1 MGIKRFLVSACS
13 KLHRESHDDILTKT
27 HIPLDHFPIDKSR
40 RRFLM
45 QSAVAAGLTSPML
58 TACSNIVLPEPVAS
72 WIRGNKNN
80 LAKLGPLQAADE
92 NGLRL
97 PSGFTSRIV
106 ARSNEIPL
114 KDANYTWH
122 WAPDGAAVFAK
133 EGGGWIYVSNS
144 EMSGGAGGVGAL
156 EFGVNGDLRNAYSIL
171 KDTSRNCGGGKTPW
185 GTWLSCEE
193 MSDGSV
199 WECDPLGVDDARQL
213 KALGTFSHE
222 SAAFDPESYHLYL
235 SEDQQDGRLYRFIPA
250 SNRKK
255 GKVDLNKGKLYV
267 AQVLNKNINNVV
279 WHEVAD
285 PNSKQQPTRYQVKQS
300 TIFNGGEGLAYLGGS
315 IYLGTKGD
323 DRLWQYDIAQN
334 RMSVF
339 YDAKTHPN
347 PILTGI
353 DTLLAVDTGELVVT
367 EDGGDMQLVVVT
379 PMAELMPLVQIV
391 GQDHSEMTG
400 AAFNQ
405 HGNKLYFSSQRGKGG
420 TSADGVTYEISG
432 AFFSSE
438 T

>member
-1 MGIKRFLVSACS
+1 MDIKRLLFSARS
-13 KLHRESHDDILTKT
+13 KSYRDSHIDKLIKST
-27 HIPLDHFPIDKSR
+27 IPLDNFPLDKSR
-40 RRFLM
+40 RRFLK
-45 QSAVAAGLTSPML
+45 QGAVAVASTSTL
-58 TACSNIVLPEPVAS
+58 LSACSNIVLPEPVAS
-72 WIRGNKNN
+72 WIRGNQNN
-80 LAKLGPLQAADE
+80 LAKLGPLQAADD
-92 NGLRL
+92 NGIRL
-97 PSGFTSRIV
+97 PAGFTSRVV

-122 WAPDGAAVFAK
+122 WAPDGGAVFAK

-156 EFGVNGDLRNAYSIL
+156 EFGVHGDLRNVYSIL

-193 MSDGSV
+193 VSDGSV

-213 KALGTFSHE
+213 SALGTFSHE
-222 SAAFDPESYHLYL
+222 SAVFDPENYHVYL
-235 SEDQQDGRLYRFIPA
+235 SEDERDGRLYRFVPD
-250 SNRKK
+250 STRKK
-255 GKVDLNKGKLYV
+255 GRVDLGKGKLYV
-267 AQVLNKNINNVV
+267 AQVLDKNIDNVV
-279 WHEVAD
+279 WHQIDD

-300 TIFNGGEGLAYLGGS
+300 TVFKGGEGLAYLGGS

-323 DRLWQYDIAQN
+323 ERLWQYDIVQN

-339 YDAKTHPN
+339 YNAKTHPH

-353 DTLLAVDTGELVVT
+353 DTLLSVDTGELVVA

-391 GQDHSEMTG
+391 GQDHSEITG
-400 AAFNQ
+400 PAFNQ

-420 TSADGVTYEISG
+420 TSADGITYEISG
-432 AFFSSE
+432 PFFSSE